1 MGRSNQVDAITG
13 VVGEIVESYTF
24 SCNPE
29 RTYDYLPYI
38 LRLNVKS
45 SFLSKMFV
53 VQPTESRMLFVS

>member
-1 MGRSNQVDAITG
+1 MFNFVLLCSFFFGMGRSNQVDAITG

-38 LRLNVKS
+38 LRLNV
-45 SFLSKMFV
+45 
-53 VQPTESRMLFVS
+53 